1 MRREYV
7 PGEQLPGPVIF
18 RAGVP
23 QQLRSPVATP
33 ARGTRLG
40 NHTPRRRS
48 PLPPED
54 LASYRLRILVIKTVW
69 ATVFLLLVFVPLI
82 LAPGA
87 GGEHRPW
94 SKGGLWVEL
103 CLTSGLLG
111 LSTLAATIVL
121 PSRVKSLTQAFGIE
135 QVLRSHRWLAL
146 ATTIIVVAHVLFIVI
161 DKPLNVL
168 LLSPADTGAN
178 RARAGLTATV
188 AMVLLCWLSFR
199 RRRTGARYDIWRWVH
214 AMLAVAALVGTY
226 LHMYWLNHLMQ
237 NAAERTVFV
246 VILIGV
252 SAIMINRWVRRPF
265 ASLRQAYVVKEVRRE
280 TPTVNTVVLTPLR
293 RRQRPMNYRPGQF
306 AWIRLDSPFGPLQ
319 GNPFSLSSGTDN
331 PRDLEF
337 TIRKAGDFTAT
348 IGRLTAGRKVFVD
361 GPYGDFNAD
370 YAGGE
375 RLLLIA
381 GGVGMAPMMSILRS
395 HAHRGDPRQHLLIAA
410 ARTPDELMFLDELE
424 RLTVELDLELIPVV
438 SQPPARWDGVSGRVD
453 EELIAEVLSTYE
465 LYGAQVFICG
475 PPQLM
480 EDVSQSL
487 VNHRVP
493 AANIHTERFDLV

>member
-1 MRREYV
+1 MLDDRSAEGFPDDV
-7 PGEQLPGPVIF
+7 PF

-23 QQLRSPVATP
+23 HQMRSPAATP
-33 ARGTRLG
+33 PRGTRLG
-40 NHTPRRRS
+40 DHTPQRRGPAR
-48 PLPPED
+48 PED
-54 LASYRLRILVIKTVW
+54 LGTYRMRVLMIKAIWT
-69 ATVFLLLVFVPLI
+69 TVFLLLLFVPLV
-82 LAPGA
+82 LAPDA
-87 GGEHRPW
+87 GGERRPW

-121 PSRVKSLTQAFGIE
+121 PSRVKSLTRAFGIE

-146 ATTIIVVAHVLFIVI
+146 ATTIIVVLHVVFIVI
-161 DKPLNVL
+161 DRPLNVL

-199 RRRTGARYDIWRWVH
+199 RKQMGTRYDVWRWVH
-214 AMLAVAALVGTY
+214 AILALAALIGTY
-226 LHMYWLNHLMQ
+226 MHMFWLNHLMQ
-237 NAAERTVFV
+237 NAAERTVFL

-252 SAIMINRWVRRPF
+252 SAIMINRWIRRPF
-265 ASLRQAYVVKEVRRE
+265 ASLRQAYLVKDVRQV
-280 TPTVNTVVLTPLR
+280 TPTVNTVVLTPDPHNH
-293 RRQRPMNYRPGQF
+293 RPMDYRPGQF

-319 GNPFSLSSGTDN
+319 GNPFSLSSGTDS
-331 PRDLEF
+331 PGDLEF
-337 TIRKAGDFTAT
+337 TIRRAGDFTNT
-348 IGRLTAGRKVFVD
+348 IGTLTPGRKVFVD

-395 HAHRGDPRQHLLIAA
+395 HAHRGDARQHLLLAA

-424 RLTVELDLELIPVV
+424 YLTYDLDLEVIPVV
-438 SQPPARWDGVSGRVD
+438 SQPPEDWAGVSGRID
-453 EELIAEVLSTYE
+453 EELLAEVLSSYQ
-465 LYGAQVFICG
+465 LHDAQVFICG
-475 PPQLM
+475 PSPM
-480 EDVSQSL
+480 MDSVSQGL

-493 AANIHTERFDLV
+493 SANIHTEQFDMV